1 VVGIVDVIKKIEEL
15 MKEKGWT
22 KYRLAKNA
30 GLPQSTVISLLSGRV
45 KNPSTDTLTKIA
57 SALGVSASYLLGES
71 DPVLDELNR
80 YESEL
85 DKKILTTLRLIT
97 DDEGY
102 FFENMRQDIFN
113 AIVWSG
119 LNMSYAFHNASDADY
134 FERFFTK
141 YFSSP
146 EDDFTD
152 QEHEEAAEK
161 FNRAYEIRTI
171 SRVLANNRM
180 TVKERFLSELEEI
193 LKKHN
198 IKALSAPVS
207 AKELSEIPIE
217 ELVNH
222 RLTYKG
228 HVLTEEQKQHL
239 QKLLQAAADMLD
251 QK

>member
-1 VVGIVDVIKKIEEL
+1 MDVIKKIEEL
-15 MKEKGWT
+15 MKKKGWT

-30 GLPQSTVISLLSGRV
+30 GLPQSTIISLLSGRV
-45 KNPSTDTLTKIA
+45 KKPSTDTLTKIA

-97 DDEGY
+97 DDEGF

-134 FERFFTK
+134 FERFFTE

-152 QEHEEAAEK
+152 QEHEEAAEV
-161 FNRAYEIRTI
+161 FNKAYEIRTI
-171 SRVLANNRM
+171 SSVLANNRLN
-180 TVKERFLSELEEI
+180 VKERFLSELEEI
-193 LKKHN
+193 LKKYN
-198 IKALSAPVS
+198 IKAPSAPVGE
-207 AKELSEIPIE
+207 KELSEIPIE
-217 ELVNH
+217 KLAEYT
-222 RLTYKG
+222 LTYKG
-228 HVLTEEQKQHL
+228 HVLSEDEKRQFLTILK
-239 QKLLQAAADMLD
+239 AAEAMIE
-251 QK
+251 KNRGS